1 MLSILSFDYQYEDIL
16 SFRKLV
22 CNQVPE
28 PLVFFFCPRLK
39 YFFPRFN
46 FQSAKFEK
54 KTTQSWR
61 FFKRHRFI
69 KTTSQMLVHFLQIKN
84 MTQISAYVSSFC
96 KDATT
101 SFTNFNSIINI
112 NDRQWQ
118 KLKIAS
124 KVIVSNT
131 KERST
136 NIGLKE
142 MERNKVLTDVGI
154 VLDHIVVSF

>member
-1 MLSILSFDYQYEDIL
+1 M
-16 SFRKLV
+16 
-22 CNQVPE
+22 
-28 PLVFFFCPRLK
+28 PR
-39 YFFPRFN
+39 P
-46 FQSAKFEK
+46 
-54 KTTQSWR
+54 
-61 FFKRHRFI
+61 
-69 KTTSQMLVHFLQIKN
+69 VLQIL
-84 MTQISAYVSSFC
+84 TLLLILC
-96 KDATT
+96 
-101 SFTNFNSIINI
+101 

-154 VLDHIVVSF
+154 VLDHIIVVSF